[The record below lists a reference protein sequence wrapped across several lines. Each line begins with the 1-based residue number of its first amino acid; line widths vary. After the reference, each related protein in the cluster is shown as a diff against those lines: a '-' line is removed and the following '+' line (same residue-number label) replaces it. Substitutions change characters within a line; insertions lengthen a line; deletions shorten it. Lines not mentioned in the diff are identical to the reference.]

1 MGSLWSKWV
10 GVAASAS
17 MTLGAFAQSVLVSQP
32 MAPNG
37 GVTRASQ
44 YWIDPTGQNDSDNDA
59 RAWEDFTF
67 DQPTTLTHLRW
78 WGQGIPALGFEIS
91 FWNQDPNTIAY
102 QPDLFSGPFSRRVYT
117 NVTATPV
124 GGGLYQFDVALN
136 QPMSFAGGPRY
147 FVSIIGRMPE
157 SWTQWKWAQSYAGQ
171 YGCFWWMR
179 GAHMYYHLGD
189 NRAMELLGPV
199 TCEADLND
207 DGSLDF
213 FDVQAFLSAF
223 AAQDPQAD
231 FVADGTFDFFDVQ
244 AFLAAFAAGCP

>member
-1 MGSLWSKWV
+1 MSRLWSTWA

-17 MTLGAFAQSVLVSQP
+17 LAVAAFGQSVLVSQP

-37 GVTRASQ
+37 GVMRASQ
-44 YWIDPTGQNDSDNDA
+44 YWIDPNDHDDSDNDS

-67 DQPTTLTHLRW
+67 SQPTTLTHLRW
-78 WGQGIPALGFEIS
+78 WGEAPPGLGFEIS

-117 NVTATPV
+117 AVAATPV
-124 GGGLYQFDVALN
+124 GGGLYQFDVDLV
-136 QPMSFAGGPRY
+136 QPQQFAGGPRY
-147 FVSIIGRMPE
+147 FVSIIGRMPL
-157 SWTQWKWAQSYAGQ
+157 SYTQWKWAQSYSGQ

-179 GAHMYYHLGD
+179 GMHMYYHLGD

-199 TCEADLND
+199 VCAADMND

-213 FDVQAFLSAF
+213 FDVQAFLAAF
-223 AAQDPQAD
+223 AAHDPAAD
-231 FVADGTFDFFDVQ
+231 FVADGAFDFFDVQ
-244 AFLAAFAAGCP
+244 VFLQSFANGCP